1 MAKAHFTMEGPPGQK
16 IVKCGAERLGAALI
30 VTGSRGLSRIR
41 RALMGSV
48 SDSVRRHANPCP
60 CTVMKVSPA

>member
-1 MAKAHFTMEGPPGQK
+1 VAKAHFRMEGPPGQN
-16 IVKCGAERLGAALI
+16 IVKSGAERLGAGLI

-48 SDSVRRHANPCP
+48 SDSVRRTANPCP

>member
-48 SDSVRRHANPCP
+48 SDSVLRHANPYP
-60 CTVMKVSPA
+60 CTVTKVSPA